1 MTGKRVMRDVFIE
14 SIYNRM
20 FRDEMLFFLC
30 ADFGSPK
37 LDRLRAE
44 FGSRFI
50 NVGIAEQ
57 NLINIATGLAL
68 EGFTVYAYAIA
79 PFLVMR
85 AYEQIRNNLSL
96 LSHIREINVNLI
108 GVGAGLSYDVSG
120 PTHHCIED
128 ISAIR
133 TLPNITIFSPSDWVL
148 VETFVD
154 YSINNK
160 CPKYIRLDG
169 KPLPKIYNTEDVNLE
184 RGFFELVKGSE
195 VCIVSTGYMTH
206 TALRA
211 IERLG
216 QDGISCGLVDVF
228 MIRPIGDAL
237 LLETL
242 SRYKCVI
249 NLEEGFIN
257 KGGLDSMVSC
267 ILNGSSATVG
277 IKKMGFGDEYSFD
290 MGGRLFLHK
299 SHGID
304 EDGIIKN
311 VKDILK
317 GIKD

>member
-1 MTGKRVMRDVFIE
+1 MTEKKVMRDVFIE
-14 SIYNRM
+14 SICNRM
-20 FRDEMLFFLC
+20 FMDERLFFLS

-50 NVGIAEQ
+50 NVGVAEQ

-96 LSHIREINVNLI
+96 LSHIQKINVNLI

-148 VETFVD
+148 VERFVD
-154 YSINNK
+154 YSIDNR

-169 KPLPKIYNTEDVNLE
+169 KQLPNIYNTEDVNFKK
-184 RGFFELVKGSE
+184 GFFELVKGSE
-195 VCIVSTGYMTH
+195 ICIVSTGHMTH

-211 IERLG
+211 IKRLG
-216 QDGISCGLVDVF
+216 QNGISCGLVDVF
-228 MIRPIGDAL
+228 MIRPIDAVL
-237 LLETL
+237 LLEALT
-242 SRYKCVI
+242 RYRYVLTI
-249 NLEEGFIN
+249 EEAFIN
-257 KGGLDSMVSC
+257 KGGMDSMVSC
-267 ILNGSSATVG
+267 ILDDKSADVS
-277 IKKMGFGDEYSFD
+277 IKKMGFGDAYSFD
-290 MGGRLFLHK
+290 VGGRAFHHR
-299 SHGID
+299 SYGVD

-311 VKDILK
+311 VKDMLK
-317 GIKD
+317 DIKG